1 MRLAPAALR
10 LLQRRRRT
18 RDGSA
23 AIEFALVGGLFFA
36 ALFGTFELAVVFTVD
51 SLLQEATERAG
62 RLVRTGQAA
71 SESFKAQQFKAALC
85 EQMSVFSRECES
97 RATVK
102 VEVVQRFDA
111 PPPPPPEVDDL
122 ADIYDGGAPGDMMLV
137 TVWYA
142 QPVLLTRFLDQGV
155 SQNGPTALMTAS
167 TAFRNEPWGSPAPIQ

>member
-1 MRLAPAALR
+1 MRLSSAALR
-10 LLQRRRRT
+10 LLHRRRRT

-23 AIEFALVGGLFFA
+23 AVEFALVGWFFFA

-51 SLLQEATERAG
+51 SMLQEATERAG

-71 SESFKAQQFKAALC
+71 SLEFKAQQFKAELC
-85 EQMSVFSRECES
+85 EQMSVFSRDCES

-102 VEVVQRFDA
+102 VEVVERFDA
-111 PPPPPPEVDDL
+111 PPPPPEVDDL
-122 ADIYDGGAPGDMMLV
+122 TDVYNGGAPGDLMLV

-167 TAFRNEPWGSPAPIQ
+167 TAFRNEPWGAPAPIQ